1 MFDSK
6 LINFVEVKNQ
16 DIVANARPLISSAK
30 SVEFFRLRSPPL
42 LSIAWESELSDLIQI
57 ISHDVDWPLF
67 LFSIQMRIDL
77 LNYD

>member
-16 DIVANARPLISSAK
+16 DIVADARPLISSAK
-30 SVEFFRLRSPPL
+30 SVEFFWLRSPSSSPL

-57 ISHDVDWPLF
+57 IAHDVDWPLF
-67 LFSIQMRIDL
+67 LFSI
-77 LNYD
+77 